1 MKTLSLT
8 LFLSFMLFSCS
19 EQKDPK
25 LIEAAK
31 LHNEA
36 TAIQATLE
44 VQVEGIDS
52 LISILNDKKKTI
64 KNAGVIAHIDSVA
77 AALGTVSKN
86 MEDWEANLIEVPGM
100 PHAENAG
107 EHHHH
112 EHKKAPDMSAEQMLQ
127 VQQEIKKGIEKI
139 RDDLAKAEAMMQGV
153 L

>member
-1 MKTLSLT
+1 MKTFSSI
-8 LFLSFMLFSCS
+8 LFLSFLLFSCS
-19 EQKDPK
+19 EKKDPK

-36 TAIQATLE
+36 TEIQATLE
-44 VQVEGIDS
+44 AQVEGIDS

-64 KNAGVIAHIDSVA
+64 ENAGVIAHIDSVA

-100 PHAENAG
+100 PHAEPAG

-112 EHKKAPDMSAEQMLQ
+112 EHKKAPDMSADQMLQ

-139 RDDLAKAEAMMQGV
+139 RDDLAKADAMMQGV